1 MVYVIEPTQKKSVV
15 ETTYWS
21 NSETNET
28 LQIETG
34 WRWGTFIITEL
45 EEDETPPDNES
56 VVNNEHG
63 FCVYE
68 YANAELDNTNDGC
81 WEYLTLTDADGN
93 TCGDSEDEDNPLAA
107 RLKEIEEGWWE
118 DSYTYMEENGW
129 IDEDSETWIY
139 GPLKVTQE

>member
-45 EEDETPPDNES
+45 EEDETPPDDPM
-56 VVNNEHG
+56 VVENKDG
-63 FCVYE
+63 FCVYR
-68 YANAELDNTNDGC
+68 YTHAELDNTNDGC

-93 TCGDSEDEDNPLAA
+93 TCGDSDDEDNPLAS

-129 IDEDSETWIY
+129 IDEDNETWIY